1 MDTVQQLERRR
12 DAVLEQMGSIRS
24 MRSGTVNEQYLR
36 VPHKGRPEPKLCGP
50 YFLLTRKQAGR
61 TVSQRLTSLEQ
72 VSTARADIAAHKRFV
87 ELCKEFERLTE
98 QLGQLERAAAGGQE
112 KKRRS

>member
-12 DAVLEQMGSIRS
+12 GAVLEQMGGIRS
-24 MRSGTVNEQYLR
+24 MRSGTVNEQYLK
-36 VPHKGRPEPKLCGP
+36 VPHKGRPEPTLCGP

-72 VSTARADIAAHKRFV
+72 VSAARADIAAHKRFV
-87 ELCKEFERLTE
+87 ELCREFERLTE
-98 QLGQLERAAAGGQE
+98 QLGQLERTPGVDPG

>member
-24 MRSGTVNEQYLR
+24 MRSGTVNEQYLK
-36 VPHKGRPEPKLCGP
+36 VPHKGRAEPKLCGP
-50 YFLLTRKQAGR
+50 YFLLTHKQAGR
-61 TVSQRLTSLEQ
+61 TVSRRLTSLEQ
-72 VSTARADIAAHKRFV
+72 VSAARADIAAHKRFV
-87 ELCKEFERLTE
+87 ELCKQFEQLTE
-98 QLGQLERAAAGGQE
+98 QLGQLERTSGQDPG